1 MAFLV
6 IDTYLDKEAAE
17 EKVKAYQKAGREKVT
32 LTVVNGITVNDCDC
46 FPCEA
51 KYTLDGSP
59 VYVVM
64 AEG

>member
-1 MAFLV
+1 MAYLV
-6 IDTYLDKEAAE
+6 IDTFVDKQAAE
-17 EKVKAYQKAGREKVT
+17 EKAKAYEKAGREKVT
-32 LTVVNGITVNDCDC
+32 LTAVNGITVNDCDC

-59 VYVVM
+59 VYVVI